1 MKSIRKAIILGALS
15 LAAVTRLPAQV
26 APLASSIEGT
36 ISAIELVNSEV
47 FMTVMGIRIRVVR
60 NLETAELITSPTRNL
75 TLEQLGSTVVLPGR
89 TATGFRQ
96 GTAIVEGTWNAAANR
111 MEATSVFVEPAE
123 NVLLGQV
130 TAAAG
135 GGTVGSINGAPI
147 FMLPVADN
155 TPNTITAGHLLP
167 RVGTTSLRH
176 EVGIPLA
183 SIAVGALAAAEG
195 YFDGTSFRAFV
206 VDASDGVPLSTAV
219 QVVINRAETRE
230 RTPNTTRGDE
240 YDARGGSYS
249 PAGTAQ
255 RVALYR
261 VDVINNIKTY
271 TLLGNPVATVPDVNP
286 RFQTWRVNGVTP
298 VLRNTSP
305 AVLGT
310 APSRLVAAIIPAGVT
325 APVSATDGTA
335 AFTSLV
341 RSAEFEPTLIP

>member
-36 ISAIELVNSEV
+36 ISAIELGTNEV
-47 FMTVMGIRIRVVR
+47 LMTVMGVSIRVVR

-75 TLEQLGSTVVLPGR
+75 TLEQLSSTVVLPGR

-167 RVGTTSLRH
+167 RVGTTGLRH

-183 SIAVGALAAAEG
+183 SIAVGAEVM
-195 YFDGTSFRAFV
+195 V
-206 VDASDGVPLSTAV
+206 VS
-219 QVVINRAETRE
+219 
-230 RTPNTTRGDE
+230 
-240 YDARGGSYS
+240 
-249 PAGTAQ
+249 
-255 RVALYR
+255 
-261 VDVINNIKTY
+261 
-271 TLLGNPVATVPDVNP
+271 
-286 RFQTWRVNGVTP
+286 GVTG
-298 VLRNTSP
+298 L
-305 AVLGT
+305 
-310 APSRLVAAIIPAGVT
+310 PSRSKSVHT
-325 APVSATDGTA
+325 ASRSSRSFPSSSQPTITLPLRPMATRAVHGAWSRVLCQTC
-335 AFTSLV
+335 
-341 RSAEFEPTLIP
+341 RQKQI